1 MYIVGKQFSPPPNIK
16 KYPSVNGNTKKILP
30 SPPFLPYIMLA
41 LSNTGCSTDVLF
53 GEDLKGILYL
63 VKSDSFNESP
73 ESMVTEMQTEEPE
86 AHSRMKCFK
95 NSIVQSHS
103 HHCHSHKQALP
114 LFQSFLRSI
123 LLKLKVYFQSIFEV
137 YFKFT

>member
-1 MYIVGKQFSPPPNIK
+1 
-16 KYPSVNGNTKKILP
+16 
-30 SPPFLPYIMLA
+30 MLA

-53 GEDLKGILYL
+53 GEDLEGILYL

-73 ESMVTEMQTEEPE
+73 ESMVTETQTEELE
-86 AHSRMKCFK
+86 AHSCMKCFK

-103 HHCHSHKQALP
+103 HHCHSHKQPLP
-114 LFQSFLRSI
+114 LFQSLRSI